1 MKFEATSIAATKLKQ
16 VVCTVIAGMPEF
28 PKPNC
33 RWINTPVSGI
43 ACSPVPEA
51 LMIRSSWFGFNF
63 ASSNASRP
71 ASADMKFETALAEL
85 ENIVSSMEGGKL
97 ELDASIAAY
106 RRGME
111 LMKHCQT
118 QLADADEQIRMLENG
133 EFKEV
138 DRSTLEAQ

>member
-1 MKFEATSIAATKLKQ
+1 MATKP
-16 VVCTVIAGMPEF
+16 I
-28 PKPNC
+28 
-33 RWINTPVSGI
+33 
-43 ACSPVPEA
+43 
-51 LMIRSSWFGFNF
+51 
-63 ASSNASRP
+63 
-71 ASADMKFETALAEL
+71 ADMKFETALAEL